1 MPKQAHAKRVKNNS
15 QDRNERPPVSRKNSA
30 EDEQDVRDARR
41 ALKEASKKGS
51 VPWEQVKR
59 EVGM

>member
-1 MPKQAHAKRVKNNS
+1 MV
-15 QDRNERPPVSRKNSA
+15 

-41 ALKEASKKGS
+41 ALKETRKKGS

-59 EVGM
+59 ELGI